1 LISFDLHFHLH
12 FDIQYVFRVPLQSKN
27 WGTLSFFEA
36 ILLVRF
42 FQTVA
47 VLVKA
52 MAAEE
57 IADLKEDAPMLEFA
71 S

>member
-1 LISFDLHFHLH
+1 
-12 FDIQYVFRVPLQSKN
+12 V
-27 WGTLSFFEA
+27 
-36 ILLVRF
+36 LVRF

-52 MAAEE
+52 VTTEE
-57 IADLKEDAPMLEFA
+57 IADLKDDALMLEFA